1 MCKKLT
7 MRELLSDIKFI
18 VSWRDIANTYFDK
31 SSSWIYHKLDGI
43 DGNGKEGGFT
53 PAEAKQ
59 LQEALY
65 DLSSRIRAAADKI
78 C

>member
-1 MCKKLT
+1 

>member
-1 MCKKLT
+1 MCKNLT